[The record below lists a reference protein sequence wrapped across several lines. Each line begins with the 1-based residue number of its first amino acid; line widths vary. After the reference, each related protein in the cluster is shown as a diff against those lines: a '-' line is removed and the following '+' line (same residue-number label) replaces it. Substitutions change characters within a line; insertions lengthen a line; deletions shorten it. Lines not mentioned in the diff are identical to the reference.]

1 MARILRGEVR
11 WAELNPFRGHEQ
23 SGHRPVLILSHDIF
37 NARSGT
43 VIAVALTSQPQKA
56 GFPLT
61 LELKVTEL
69 RKPAWAKISQI
80 RTLSVERIGKRLAR
94 VAPGEV
100 TKIVEGLVEIFGESP
115 NRMTGGRN
123 GSMQHLLTA
132 SLTKGQLAED
142 GRS

>member
-11 WAELNPFRGHEQ
+11 WADLNPVRGREQ

-43 VIAVALTSQPQKA
+43 VIAVALTSQPQRA

-61 LELKVTEL
+61 LELKATPL
-69 RKPAWAKISQI
+69 RKPTWAKISQI

-94 VAPGEV
+94 ITSLEV
-100 TKIVEGLVEIFGESP
+100 TRVIEGLNEILG
-115 NRMTGGRN
+115 
-123 GSMQHLLTA
+123 A
-132 SLTKGQLAED
+132 
-142 GRS
+142 